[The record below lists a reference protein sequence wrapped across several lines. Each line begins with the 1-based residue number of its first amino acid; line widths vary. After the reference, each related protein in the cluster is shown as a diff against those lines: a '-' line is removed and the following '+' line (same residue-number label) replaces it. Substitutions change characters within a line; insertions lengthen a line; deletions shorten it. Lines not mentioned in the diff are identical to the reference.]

1 MSLKKRGQYAD
12 LMTYQEATDMV
23 ATRANA
29 LYKSGAIAGNKRQR
43 AGVEVTQTISDTI
56 SFRIR
61 DDAHAE
67 YIMYIMGREGYN
79 KVSQAIQSIINI
91 AILSDQAFLSQT
103 AGLSNLSHIPVKDV
117 IENKLQAE
125 KPAPPVQDEE
135 VFEV

>member
-1 MSLKKRGQYAD
+1 
-12 LMTYQEATDMV
+12 MV